1 MTDVTFAKHAGA
13 ALLAIAL
20 LSSPALADPAET
32 AKAAGKDASWLF
44 IQTAQKV
51 TFDGKTLTLKNVSP
65 SVVMFTDRPK
75 RAAEAMPTATFI
87 KDWGIK
93 GKNSFGA
100 NPPNAGLTS
109 IVDGKLQTATV
120 ELKEPHLDGT
130 TLTFQARAIEGTP
143 PTSGGTSSIFIDGGC
158 NMGNPHNC

>member
-1 MTDVTFAKHAGA
+1 MTDVTFAKRAGA

-44 IQTAQKV
+44 IQTAQKI
-51 TFDGKTLTLKNVSP
+51 TFDGKTLTLSGVDP

-75 RAAEAMPTATFI
+75 RAAETIPTATFL
-87 KDWGIK
+87 KSWDDGGK
-93 GKNSFGA
+93 GSFQSV
-100 NPPNAGLTS
+100 PPNAGLTS

-120 ELKEPHLDGT
+120 ELKQPHLDGT
-130 TLTFQARAIEGTP
+130 TLTFQARVLEGTP
-143 PTSGGTSSIFIDGGC
+143 PASGGTSSVFIDGGQC
-158 NMGNPHNC
+158 GPLDPRC